1 MPDFT
6 CKYLHQCKSFET
18 QNQRLSLSCGI
29 ANITTTESRH
39 LIMNRAEPVKPIDG
53 QMPTMADVARHAG
66 VSSMSVSRALKNSEL
81 VSEATRER
89 IFKAIDELGY
99 VLDLSAGSLSSKRT
113 GFLAAI
119 VPSINN
125 SNFSDTARGI
135 TDELEGTGLQLLLAY
150 NEYSTEREEKL
161 IEAMLRRRPEGI
173 ILTGGIHTDRARRML
188 ENAAI
193 PVVETWDIPAKPIDQ
208 VVGFSNADAM
218 SLLVKTLA
226 AKGYQRFAYI
236 GGTTERDTRGNQ
248 RRAGFQ
254 SAIAALGLPEGRVV
268 SFGVPPISMEQGA
281 QAMASVLEQWP
292 DTQVT
297 ICVSDLS
304 AFGALMEC
312 HRRGLKVPQDIA
324 IAGFGNYEI
333 AACAHPR
340 LTSVDIECYDI
351 GKMAAKKLISTIQD
365 PENPNRKDILLTNIR
380 VVEREST

>member
-1 MPDFT
+1 
-6 CKYLHQCKSFET
+6 
-18 QNQRLSLSCGI
+18 
-29 ANITTTESRH
+29 
-39 LIMNRAEPVKPIDG
+39 MNKHDTGKATDG

-66 VSSMSVSRALKNSEL
+66 VSSMSVSRALKNSDL

-113 GFLAAI
+113 GFVAAI

-135 TDELEGTGLQLLLAY
+135 TDELEKTGLQLLLAY
-150 NEYSTEREEKL
+150 NDYSAEREEGQ

-188 ENAAI
+188 ENAGI
-193 PVVETWDIPAKPIDQ
+193 PVVETWDLPSKPIDQ
-208 VVGFSNADAM
+208 VVGFSNANAM
-218 SLLVKTLA
+218 ALLVKTLA
-226 AKGYQRFAYI
+226 AKGYRKFAYI

-254 SAIAALGLPEGRVV
+254 AAIAELGLPEGRVV

-281 QAMASVLEQWP
+281 QAMGSVLSQWP
-292 DTQVT
+292 DTEVA

-312 HRRGLKVPQDIA
+312 HRRGLNVPKDIA

-333 AACAHPR
+333 AACCHPR
-340 LTSVDIECYDI
+340 ITSVDIECYEI
-351 GKMAAKKLISTIQD
+351 GRLAARKLFATIQD
-365 PENPNRKDILLTNIR
+365 PDHASRRETVLINIR
-380 VVEREST
+380 VIEREST

>member
-1 MPDFT
+1 
-6 CKYLHQCKSFET
+6 
-18 QNQRLSLSCGI
+18 
-29 ANITTTESRH
+29 
-39 LIMNRAEPVKPIDG
+39 
-53 QMPTMADVARHAG
+53 MPTMADVARHAG
-66 VSSMSVSRALKNSEL
+66 VSSMSVSRALKNSSL
-81 VSEATRER
+81 VSEATRAR

-113 GFLAAI
+113 GFVAAI

-125 SNFSDTARGI
+125 SNFADTARGI
-135 TDELEGTGLQLLLAY
+135 TNELENTGLQLLLAY
-150 NEYSTEREEKL
+150 NDYSVEREESL

-173 ILTGGIHTDRARRML
+173 ILTGGIHTGRARRML
-188 ENAAI
+188 ENAGI
-193 PVVETWDIPAKPIDQ
+193 PVVETWDLPAKPIDQ

-226 AKGYQRFAYI
+226 AKAYRKFAYI

-254 SAIAALGLPEGRVV
+254 AAIAELGLPEGRVV

-281 QAMASVLEQWP
+281 QAMGSVLSQWP
-292 DTQVT
+292 DTEVA

-312 HRRGLKVPQDIA
+312 HRRGLSVPKDIA

-333 AACAHPR
+333 AACCHPR
-340 LTSVDIECYDI
+340 ITSVDIECYEI
-351 GKMAAKKLISTIQD
+351 GRLAARKLINTIQN
-365 PENPNRKDILLTNIR
+365 PEHPGRRELVLTNIR
-380 VVEREST
+380 VIEREST